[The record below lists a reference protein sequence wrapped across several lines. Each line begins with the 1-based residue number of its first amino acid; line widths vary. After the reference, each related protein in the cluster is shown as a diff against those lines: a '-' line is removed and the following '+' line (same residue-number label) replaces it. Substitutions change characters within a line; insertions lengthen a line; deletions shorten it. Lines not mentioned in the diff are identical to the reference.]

1 MRVLVGVK
9 AKLAL
14 YANTALP
21 LAGQVSENDAEEFFS
36 SQTFK
41 DHLKHLEFKD
51 KAQGL
56 IFDRFD
62 AVLKGMGML
71 GKVLSRRR

>member
-1 MRVLVGVK
+1 MLVGIK

-14 YANTALP
+14 YAHTALP
-21 LAGQVSENDAEEFFS
+21 LAGQVSESEAQEFFS

-51 KAQGL
+51 KTQGL
-56 IFDRFD
+56 VFDRFD
-62 AVLKGMGML
+62 AVIKGMGML
-71 GKVLSRRR
+71 GKLLSRRR